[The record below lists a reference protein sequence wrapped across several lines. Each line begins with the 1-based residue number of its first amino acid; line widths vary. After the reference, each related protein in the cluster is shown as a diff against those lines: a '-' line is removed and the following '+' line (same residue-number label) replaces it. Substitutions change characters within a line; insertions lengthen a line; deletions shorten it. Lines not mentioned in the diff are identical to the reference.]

1 VIKPVA
7 RLAVVCAA
15 LAAAFWLL
23 PATVAVASWPSTGP
37 VRVAFLPPLQT
48 LWIALAISALLVA
61 VLAYAWRKAGRTLD
75 DLARTTAPLS
85 LLLLWTVPFLP
96 KLADLA
102 PTLLVLAGPVR
113 WVVAVAAVGGVAAA
127 VLRSEGFDFRVTGIN
142 RRAVFAVAFIV
153 YAAMGIRFA
162 RQIGFGGDEPHYL
175 VITHSLFADRD
186 LDIANNHE
194 QGDYASFFP
203 STLQP
208 DFLKRG
214 KHGEIYSIHAPGL
227 PAMLV
232 PAYALGGATG
242 AVIFV
247 ALLAAFAS
255 LAVVDLASRLVAPA
269 AALVTWAAVSFS
281 VPFVPHA
288 WLIYPEI
295 VAALIVARAVFRLW
309 EPPESSGGAAV
320 NGFMLA
326 ILPWLHTK
334 FIILTAALAM
344 FEALRL
350 WPKIKR
356 IVALAVPIAASV
368 LLWLFSFYWMYG
380 VFDPQIPYGASTQMV
395 VAANI
400 PRGVLG
406 LLFDQKFGL
415 LVYSPLYVLAVPGIV
430 SLLHRREHRLPAVGA
445 ITTAVLFLAG
455 TTRFYMWWGG
465 SSPPAR
471 FLVPIVP
478 LLAPFVAYAIAGLT
492 NRVGRALVVS
502 TVLLTIGIAFI
513 AAAST
518 GERLLYSDPH
528 GFASLVGALQGPAPL
543 DLILPTFTEE
553 NLRTPIVTSL
563 PWLAALVIAAG
574 VMMILTRLHAIKSAF
589 WMAIT
594 APCLITLI
602 AGLLA
607 ARPASA
613 VRAATATRGQI
624 ALLHAYDPS
633 RLRAVN
639 ASHGTRLTDDA
650 VRQAARVELRS
661 TAGTTSPWQAIELP
675 QGSYEARVW
684 FDGDSTRSG
693 DLDIVTPAG
702 AVIARLGGPQVN
714 PTTLPFEM
722 PVTAAI
728 GVRLSDPASQSA
740 IQRVDITAA
749 SLVGGS
755 SRTVDGT
762 VAVEPLGEDR
772 VRSGYLAYTDDAA
785 YPEHGV
791 FWTRGTDRST
801 VVVVKDPGAQLRL
814 VLHVGPS
821 GGKVDLGVDQ
831 KRLSLELKPNETRD
845 VPIDLAPG
853 TARTVLSI
861 RADRAFVPAS
871 IEAGSTD
878 LRSLGCQV
886 RPVLF

>member
-15 LAAAFWLL
+15 LAAAYWLL

-37 VRVAFLPPLQT
+37 IRVAFLPPLRIF
-48 LWIALAISALLVA
+48 WIALAGSMLLVA
-61 VLAYAWRKAGRTLD
+61 AVAYGWRATGRSLD
-75 DLARTTAPLS
+75 GFARTTAPLS

-102 PTLLVLAGPVR
+102 PTLLVLAGPMR
-113 WVVAVAAVGGVAAA
+113 WVVAAAA
-127 VLRSEGFDFRVTGIN
+127 FGGAAGELWQSEGFELRVNRIN
-142 RRAVFAVAFIV
+142 RRALFAVAFSV

-162 RQIGFGGDEPHYL
+162 QQVGFNGDEPHYL
-175 VITHSLFADRD
+175 VIAHSLLADRD

-194 QGDYASFFP
+194 QRDYRSFFS
-203 STLQP
+203 STLGP

-214 KHGEIYSIHAPGL
+214 THGEIYSIHAPGL

-232 PAYALGGATG
+232 PAYALGGGTG

-247 ALLAAFAS
+247 ALLAALAS
-255 LAVVDLASRLVAPA
+255 VAIVDLASRLVSPA

-309 EPPESSGGAAV
+309 EPPESSGKAAI

-334 FIILTAALAM
+334 FIVLTAALAM

-350 WPKIKR
+350 WPKIKH
-356 IVALAVPIAASV
+356 IVALGVPIAASV
-368 LLWLFSFYWMYG
+368 VLWLFSFYWMYG
-380 VFDPQIPYGASTQMV
+380 VFDPQAPYGGSIQTV

-415 LVYSPLYVLAVPGIV
+415 LIYSPLYLLAVPGIV
-430 SLLHRREHRLPAVGA
+430 LLLRQREHRLPTVAA
-445 ITTAVLFLAG
+445 ITTAVLFLAA

-465 SSPPAR
+465 SSAPAR

-478 LLAPFVAYAIAGLT
+478 LLAPLVAYGVAGLT
-492 NRVGRALVVS
+492 NRLGGRALVVS
-502 TVLLTIGIAFI
+502 TVLFTIGIALV

-528 GFASLVGALQGPAPL
+528 GFGSLVRALQGPASL

-553 NLRTPIVTSL
+553 NLRTPIMKSL
-563 PWLAALVIAAG
+563 PWLVALAIAAG
-574 VMMILTRLHAIKSAF
+574 TMIILARRHAFTSAF
-589 WMAIT
+589 WMALT
-594 APCLITLI
+594 PLCLVII
-602 AGLLA
+602 VSGLLT
-607 ARPASA
+607 ARPPID
-613 VRAATATRGQI
+613 VRVAAATRGQF
-624 ALLHAYDPS
+624 ALLHAFDPS
-633 RLRAVN
+633 RFRAIN
-639 ASHGTRLTDDA
+639 ASQATRMTDDA
-650 VRQAARVELRS
+650 VRDAARVEIRYAADAPS
-661 TAGTTSPWQAIELP
+661 TSQPIELP
-675 QGSYEARVW
+675 QGVYEARIW
-684 FDGDSTRSG
+684 FDGDSSRSG
-693 DLDIVTPAG
+693 DLGIVTPAG
-702 AVIARLGGPQVN
+702 AVIARQDGPQEN
-714 PTTLPFEM
+714 PTTVQFEM

-728 GVRLSDPASQSA
+728 QVRLSDPASQSA
-740 IQRVDITAA
+740 VRRVEITAA
-749 SLVGGS
+749 SLVARS
-755 SRTVDGT
+755 ARAVNGT
-762 VAVEPLGEDR
+762 VAVEPLGEGSAR
-772 VRSGYLAYTDDAA
+772 GYLAYVDDSS

-791 FWTRGTDRST
+791 FWTSGTDQTT
-801 VVVVKDPGAQLRL
+801 VVVVKDPGGQLRL

-821 GGKVDLGVDQ
+821 GGNVDLGVDR
-831 KRLSLELKPNETRD
+831 KRLSFQLKPNETRD

-853 TARTVLSI
+853 TVRTVLSI
-861 RADRAFVPAS
+861 RTDRAFVPAS
-871 IEAGSTD
+871 IEKGSSD
-878 LRSLGCQV
+878 RRSLGCQV
-886 RPVLF
+886 RPVVF

>member
-15 LAAAFWLL
+15 LAAACWLL

-48 LWIALAISALLVA
+48 LWIALVISALLVA
-61 VLAYAWRKAGRTLD
+61 VLAYAWRKAGRSLD

-242 AVIFV
+242 AVMFV

-255 LAVVDLASRLVAPA
+255 LAIVDLASRLVSPA

-309 EPPESSGGAAV
+309 EPPESSGTAAL

-334 FIILTAALAM
+334 FIILTAALAL
-344 FEALRL
+344 FEALRQ
-350 WPKIKR
+350 WPKIKH
-356 IVALAVPIAASV
+356 IVALGVPIAASV
-368 LLWLFSFYWMYG
+368 VLWLCSFYWMYG
-380 VFDPQIPYGASTQMV
+380 VFDPQVPYGGSAQMA

-415 LVYSPLYVLAVPGIV
+415 LIYSPLYVLAVPGIV
-430 SLLHRREHRLPAVGA
+430 LMLRQRQHRLPAVGA
-445 ITTAVLFLAG
+445 IATAVVFLAA

-471 FLVPIVP
+471 FLVPVVP
-478 LLAPFVAYAIAGLT
+478 LLAPLVAYGVAGLT
-492 NRVGRALVVS
+492 SRLGRALVVS
-502 TVLLTIGIAFI
+502 TVLFTIGIALV
-513 AAAST
+513 AAGST

-528 GFASLVGALQGPAPL
+528 GSSSLVRALQGPAPL

-553 NLRTPIVTSL
+553 NLRAPIMTWL

-574 VMMILTRLHAIKSAF
+574 AMMILVRSRAIRSVF

-594 APCLITLI
+594 PPWLVII
-602 AGLLA
+602 VAGLLMV
-607 ARPASA
+607 RLPIA
-613 VRAATATRGQI
+613 VRATAATRGQF
-624 ALLHAYDPS
+624 ALLHAFDPS
-633 RLRAVN
+633 RFRAIN
-639 ASHGTRLTDDA
+639 ASQATRLTDDA
-650 VRQAARVELRS
+650 VWQAARVEIQHAADAAS
-661 TAGTTSPWQAIELP
+661 TSQPIDLP
-675 QGSYEARVW
+675 QGLYEARVW
-684 FDGDSTRSG
+684 FDGDSSRGG

-702 AVIARLGGPQVN
+702 AVIARQGGPQVN
-714 PTTLPFEM
+714 PTTVRFEM

-728 GVRLSDPASQSA
+728 QVRLSDPVSQSA
-740 IQRVDITAA
+740 VQRVEITAA
-749 SLVGGS
+749 SLVARS
-755 SRTVDGT
+755 SRTVDAT
-762 VAVEPLGEDR
+762 VAVEPLGENSAR
-772 VRSGYLAYTDDAA
+772 GYLAYVDNSS
-785 YPEHGV
+785 YPEHGS
-791 FWTRGTDRST
+791 FWTRGTEQST

-821 GGKVDLGVDQ
+821 GGNVDLGVDQ

-853 TARTVLSI
+853 TTRTVLSI

>member
-1 VIKPVA
+1 MIKPVA

-15 LAAAFWLL
+15 LAAASWLL

-37 VRVAFLPPLQT
+37 ERVAFLPPLQT
-48 LWIALAISALLVA
+48 LWIALAISTLLVA
-61 VLAYAWRKAGRTLD
+61 ILAYAWRAAGRSLD

-113 WVVAVAAVGGVAAA
+113 WLVAVAAFGGVAAA
-127 VLRSEGFDFRVTGIN
+127 VLPSEGFYFRVTGIN
-142 RRAVFAVAFIV
+142 RRALFAVAFIV
-153 YAAMGIRFA
+153 YAAMGLRFA
-162 RQIGFGGDEPHYL
+162 QQVGFNGDEPHYL
-175 VITHSLFADRD
+175 VIAHSLLVDRD

-194 QGDYASFFP
+194 QRDYASFFS
-203 STLQP
+203 STLRP

-232 PAYALGGATG
+232 PAYAVAGATG

-255 LAVVDLASRLVAPA
+255 LAIVDLASRLVSPA

-295 VAALIVARAVFRLW
+295 VAALIVARAVFHLW
-309 EPPESSGGAAV
+309 EPPESSGGAAL
-320 NGFMLA
+320 NGFTLA

-334 FIILTAALAM
+334 FIVLTAALAL

-350 WPKIKR
+350 WPKIKHS
-356 IVALAVPIAASV
+356 VALAVPIAASV

-380 VFDPQIPYGASTQMV
+380 VFDPQIPYGASMRMV

-415 LVYSPLYVLAVPGIV
+415 LVYGPLYVLAVPGIV
-430 SLLHRREHRLPAVGA
+430 LLLRRREHRLPAVGA
-445 ITTAVLFLAG
+445 ITTAVLFLAA

-465 SSPPAR
+465 SSAPAR

-478 LLAPFVAYAIAGLT
+478 LLAPLVAYAIAELT

-502 TVLLTIGIAFI
+502 TVFLTIAVAFI
-513 AAAST
+513 AAVST

-528 GFASLVGALQGPAPL
+528 GSSSLVQALQGPAPL

-563 PWLAALVIAAG
+563 PWLAALVIAIG
-574 VMMILTRLHAIKSAF
+574 VMMILTRVHAIKSAF
-589 WMAIT
+589 WMAIS
-594 APCLITLI
+594 ALCLITVT

-607 ARPASA
+607 ARPAIA

-650 VRQAARVELRS
+650 VRQAARLELRS
-661 TAGTTSPWQAIELP
+661 MAGTTSQAIDLP

-702 AVIARLGGPQVN
+702 AVIARQGGPQVN
-714 PTTLPFEM
+714 PATLPFEM
-722 PVTAAI
+722 PVTAVI

-740 IQRVDITAA
+740 VQRVEITAA
-749 SLVGGS
+749 SLVARS
-755 SRTVDGT
+755 SRTVNGT
-762 VAVEPLGEDR
+762 VAVEPLGEDG
-772 VRSGYLAYTDDAA
+772 VRGYLAYADDDA

-791 FWTRGTDRST
+791 FWTHGTDRST

-821 GGKVDLGVDQ
+821 GGNVDLGVDR
-831 KRLSLELKPNETRD
+831 KRLSFELKPNETRD

-853 TARTVLSI
+853 AARTVLSI
-861 RADRAFVPAS
+861 RTDRAFVPAS
-871 IEAGSTD
+871 IEEGSTD
-878 LRSLGCQV
+878 RRSLGCQV
-886 RPVLF
+886 RPMLF